1 MTERTNRFS
10 PIAGKAAVSREEGF
24 EQLQD
29 HCDRLNAMDKNGN
42 ATTRWMV
49 VGEYPNRTVA
59 PVRIDRREE
68 NALAWKAA
76 QEAIARF
83 GRQRG
88 HPNN

>member
-29 HCDRLNAMDKNGN
+29 HCDRLNAMDKDGS

-59 PVRIDRREE
+59 PVRINRREE
-68 NALAWKAA
+68 NALAYHAA
-76 QEAIARF
+76 KEAVTRF
-83 GRQRG
+83 GRQK
-88 HPNN
+88 